1 MRKLKILLGLAILGG
16 GTYLWYNDSPIK
28 DAFSQ
33 YVENGEILTLEAKYS
48 PEQLIENNRRLLLGD
63 NQRTLKDSSLKY
75 TPYLLMDV
83 KYIQADK
90 KTREGVVLWGMVD
103 GEMVLNSDTW
113 ERSHG
118 FEDAINAGAT
128 HQDFKII
135 NILARSKSY
144 LSKDEIRRELQLDS
158 DVIDPWLDSARQ
170 KHLIVQ
176 KGNDIQ
182 LHFEDPRIPSIPQTK
197 FKHWIVSKPYN
208 YGQRVGKKYSR
219 NQIEKISKA
228 AFGQDF
234 TIRSAKEVYLPIYS
248 IEVANPD
255 GSVMTSFWNAL
266 TGERINPSYL
276 TTSP

>member
-1 MRKLKILLGLAILGG
+1 MRKLKLLLGLAVLGG
-16 GTYLWYNDSPIK
+16 GAYLWYNDSPIK

-33 YVENGEILTLEAKYS
+33 YAENGEILTFEAKYS

-103 GEMVLNSDTW
+103 GEMVVNSDTW

-128 HQDFKII
+128 QQDFKII
-135 NILARSKSY
+135 NILARSKGY

-197 FKHWIVSKPYN
+197 FKQWIVSRPYN

-219 NQIEKISKA
+219 SQIEKISRA

>member
-1 MRKLKILLGLAILGG
+1 MRKLKILLGLAVLGG

-33 YVENGEILTLEAKYS
+33 YIENGEILTFEAKYS

-128 HQDFKII
+128 QQDFKII
-135 NILARSKSY
+135 HILAKSKGY
-144 LSKDEIRRELQLDS
+144 LSKDEIRRDLQLDS

-197 FKHWIVSKPYN
+197 FKQWIVSKPYN

-219 NQIEKISKA
+219 SQIEKISKA

-234 TIRSAKEVYLPIYS
+234 TIRNAKEVYLPIYS

-276 TTSP
+276 TTNP

>member
-1 MRKLKILLGLAILGG
+1 MRKLKILLGLAVLGG

-33 YVENGEILTLEAKYS
+33 YIENGEILTLEAKYS

-128 HQDFKII
+128 QQDFKII
-135 NILARSKSY
+135 NILAKSKGY
-144 LSKDEIRRELQLDS
+144 MSKDDIRRDLQLDS

-197 FKHWIVSKPYN
+197 FKQWIVSKPYN

-219 NQIEKISKA
+219 SQIEKISKA

-234 TIRSAKEVYLPIYS
+234 TIRNAKEVYLPVYS